1 MCNRA
6 HREGTASAAHAGQEY
21 YTRCFFTLFLPCY
34 TTTDNSQN
42 MNTNWRD
49 WSSKWTCQSVSTDDK
64 RRFVEAAWNVMFDH
78 WSGEMAKFFV
88 EKARG
93 IWMIYYVPAGVRQV
107 RLASPAAAGRLPP
120 ELLLLLV
127 VLLLLLL
134 PPGSWSKGRSAWLV
148 LLLLTVALLLL
159 SMAATAAGDLL
170 PPSLHPSR
178 PGERPL
184 FLPIGAPPPTTGG
197 NLCNFMRK

>member
-1 MCNRA
+1 MLHNN
-6 HREGTASAAHAGQEY
+6 GQQSEHEHKL
-21 YTRCFFTLFLPCY
+21 TWLKF
-34 TTTDNSQN
+34 Q
-42 MNTNWRD
+42 MNLSVRFDRWQTPICGGGLECHV
-49 WSSKWTCQSVSTDDK
+49 WSLE
-64 RRFVEAAWNVMFDH
+64 RRNGQV
-78 WSGEMAKFFV
+78 FV